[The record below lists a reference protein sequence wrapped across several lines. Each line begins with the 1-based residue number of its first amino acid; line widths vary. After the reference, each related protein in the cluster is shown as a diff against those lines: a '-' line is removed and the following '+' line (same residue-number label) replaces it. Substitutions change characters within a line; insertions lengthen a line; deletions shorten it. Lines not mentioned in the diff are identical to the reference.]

1 MGWSGSVRSTTAVR
15 TEEDFEAGDLEA
27 GDGEFDPDRIVIQRA
42 SEVSNALAIEA
53 RVKRSLGSARDL
65 LRRREAI
72 HRETPFP
79 FAVEALDAQLQGGV
93 ERGTFLEIHGE
104 GTRSCGRS
112 ALVLSLLARSTD
124 TVDAAFIDLGDG
136 LDVEAAILVGCD
148 LRRLLWIRP
157 QRLKDAVAAAEIAI
171 SGGFPLVVLDLG
183 APPIAGISRL
193 GDGAWMRLQR
203 AAEAQRAAF
212 VLSAP
217 YRVSGPAAT
226 TVLRAAAARSLWSG
240 RGDEPRLLAAL
251 DARLAIEK
259 ARRGEN
265 APETHRE
272 IAMPFVAREVGV
284 WEPAFERRERLR
296 ENGSTAGG
304 LRNSAFGLKQSSP
317 VLVRPASA
325 KAPAGAPPLSSL
337 DLLSLSFSPPDLLS
351 YSFDSPPPP
360 SA

>member
-15 TEEDFEAGDLEA
+15 TEEDF
-27 GDGEFDPDRIVIQRA
+27 DGEFDPDRVVIQRA
-42 SEVSNALAIEA
+42 SEVSNARAIEA
-53 RVKRSLGSARDL
+53 RVQRSLGSARDL

-79 FAVEALDAQLQGGV
+79 FAIESLDARLQGGV

-104 GTRSCGRS
+104 GARSCGRS

-124 TVDAAFIDLGDG
+124 TVDAAYIDLGDG

-157 QRLKDAVAAAEIAI
+157 ERLKDAVAAAEIAI

-183 APPIAGISRL
+183 APPLAGISRL

-203 AAEAQRAAF
+203 AAETQRTAF
-212 VLSAP
+212 VLSTP
-217 YRVSGPAAT
+217 YRLSGPAAT
-226 TVLRAAAARSLWSG
+226 TVLRAAAARGLWSG

-259 ARRGEN
+259 ARRGES

-272 IAMPFVAREVGV
+272 IFLPFVAREVGV
-284 WEPAFERRERLR
+284 WEPVI
-296 ENGSTAGG
+296 ENHPRPVAPSRGGGSTAGG
-304 LRNSAFGLKQSSP
+304 LRNSPFGLKQSSP
-317 VLVRPASA
+317 VLARPNS
-325 KAPAGAPPLSSL
+325 PRQSDGMPQGAFP
-337 DLLSLSFSPPDLLS
+337 PPDLLS
-351 YSFDSPPPP
+351 SSLESPPPL
-360 SA
+360 

>member
-15 TEEDFEAGDLEA
+15 TEEDF
-27 GDGEFDPDRIVIQRA
+27 DGEFDPDRVVIQRA

-79 FAVEALDAQLQGGV
+79 FAIESLDARLQGGV

-104 GTRSCGRS
+104 GARSCCRS
-112 ALVLSLLARSTD
+112 ALVLSLLARSTN
-124 TVDAAFIDLGDG
+124 TVDAAYIDLGDG

-157 QRLKDAVAAAEIAI
+157 ERLKDAVAAAEIAI

-183 APPIAGISRL
+183 APPLVGISRL

-203 AAEAQRAAF
+203 AAETQRTAF
-212 VLSAP
+212 VLSTP
-217 YRVSGPAAT
+217 YRLSGPAAT
-226 TVLRAAAARSLWSG
+226 TVLRAAAARGLWSG

-259 ARRGEN
+259 ARRGES

-272 IAMPFVAREVGV
+272 IFLPFVAREVPPGA
-284 WEPAFERRERLR
+284 PLR
-296 ENGSTAGG
+296 ASGSTAGG
-304 LRNSAFGLKQSSP
+304 LRNSASGLRHSSSECKQSSP
-317 VLVRPASA
+317 VLVRPTCA
-325 KAPAGAPPLSSL
+325 KRRSGTE
-337 DLLSLSFSPPDLLS
+337 SFSPPDLLS
-351 YSFDSPPPP
+351 LAFSSPDLLSSSLDS
-360 SA
+360 SAPHL